1 VSLPAA
7 MYTTAAPSDQP
18 PCRHILGM
26 RVDATTYDDAT
37 RRILSWAALGAGGHV
52 YAANVHM
59 VMESRRRPDLA
70 AAVAT
75 ARLVTPDGMPLVHML
90 RRLGVAGQPRVYGP
104 DLTLAVLAAA
114 AAQGVPLGL
123 YGGRPET
130 LEILQRVYP
139 TRFPGLRIVFAVSP
153 PFRPATQ
160 AENAATVDA
169 IASSGARIL
178 LVGLGCPKQELW
190 AATHSPH
197 LPCVILAVGA
207 AFDFHAGTVRQ
218 APPWMQ
224 QLALEWLYRLGRE
237 PRRLFWRYAWHNP
250 RFAVLAVWQ
259 LLRHRRTDGS

>member
-1 VSLPAA
+1 
-7 MYTTAAPSDQP
+7 MTAANDQP
-18 PCRHILGM
+18 PCRHVLGM

-37 RRILSWAALGAGGHV
+37 RRILAWAAAGAGGHV
-52 YAANVHM
+52 CAANVHM
-59 VMESRRRPDLA
+59 VMESRSRPELA
-70 AAVAT
+70 AAVAG

-114 AAQGVPLGL
+114 AAQDIPIAL

-139 TRFPGLRIVFAVSP
+139 ERFPGLRIVYAESP
-153 PFRPATQ
+153 PFRPATP
-160 AENAATVDA
+160 AEDATTVAA
-169 IASSGARIL
+169 IAASGARIL

-190 AATHSPH
+190 AAAHSPR

-224 QLALEWLYRLGRE
+224 RLALEWLYRLWRE

-250 RFAVLAVWQ
+250 RFAVLAAWQ